1 MANTTT
7 ETVFV
12 EFVVSGEEGIETAAD
27 TLERTGKMDKA
38 AAEQFKKTNAELAKR
53 QQQIDALNKKMKD
66 MQAQNAKS
74 IADLQAKTEQFV
86 KDFAEGFGEG
96 IIETLKEAGFEFD
109 EFGQIINKNTDTV
122 TKKQTGLR
130 GELKKAR
137 EEMTRL
143 KLAGQD
149 TGAEYEA
156 LAQQVGKI
164 EDALGDAARESRNF
178 ASDTQTIDSLISV
191 ATGVAGAFSVAQGA
205 VGLFG
210 SENEELN
217 EVLLKVNSAMAILQ
231 GLQAVGNVLQ
241 KESAA
246 VTFLA
251 ATAQKIYNVVV
262 GETIG
267 LLKLLRLAFAATGIG
282 VVVLGIIA
290 LVQWL
295 TSASKAT
302 KALAKDFTRFNLE
315 AERDLNNLNDALK
328 ENSRTMDERMAQAR
342 LEGKTRRELN
352 KLTIEGL
359 LEERDGLRELENSMR
374 SREAQARQI
383 LTEMATGEREFNE
396 VLADEAQKTITMFA
410 DIGERR
416 KQIASEIRINAIEN
430 ERQIRVEALQAIA
443 DDLQGRLGL
452 ARKNSKAELDL
463 AKQLARAQAA
473 VELQEAGENL
483 DKRLLI
489 ERQLQVRIKELDAEF
504 ARVRQADRI
513 AAAER
518 ALLAIQQKSRAINAR
533 VSQEE
538 IDAQKKVIREQA
550 RLELMQVGLTENAR
564 LKIIEDSLN
573 AQKQLQKDFNKQS
586 SVEIIED
593 LISRNQAELTQ
604 LNITTGERLRLQE
617 ENLIAA
623 AQIEIDAN
631 VGLVDKIKAIRAK
644 LNEDLRALR
653 LASLQKELEDE
664 LALTQARTGVLR
676 RANERILSNER
687 NGLKARIEAV
697 NQIAALDIASINS
710 RQDANEKS
718 LRLGLISQKEYNL
731 RYEQLKDEE
740 AKVIEDTEIR
750 KRELY
755 KQTQQEQFKIATD
768 TALQVLNIIQQFGQQ
783 QTEMELQRIEAQR
796 ARIDELREAGAITEK
811 EAFARQK
818 RLDQEERS
826 IKRKQAE
833 RDKAIAIFQAVINTA
848 AAVVAALTAGPIAG
862 PILAAIAG
870 AIGAAQ
876 IALIASRP
884 IPKFAKGKK
893 DSYEGLGEIG
903 ETGPEI
909 MEHDGNMYLA
919 KKSSVVWIGKQD
931 KIYNPKETIAMLEK
945 GNMHPYIVKEAGKEY
960 KSVYNNQIDYDKLG
974 KVIAGN
980 IPKTGLSVDE
990 DGFTEYVHYKNG
1002 FTKYLNNR
1010 RSY

>member
-1 MANTTT
+1 MANTT

-12 EFVVSGEEGIETAAD
+12 EFVVSGEEGIESAAD
-27 TLERTGKMDKA
+27 TLERTGKLDKTA
-38 AAEQFKKTNAELAKR
+38 ADQFKKTNAELAKR

-66 MQAQNAKS
+66 MQAQNAKT
-74 IADLQAKTEQFV
+74 IADLHAKTEQFV

-109 EFGQIINKNTDTV
+109 EFGQIVNKNTDTV

-137 EEMTRL
+137 EEMARL

-149 TGAEYEA
+149 TGAEYEE
-156 LAQQVGKI
+156 LAQHVGKV

-210 SENEELN
+210 SENEDLN

-267 LLKLLRLAFAATGIG
+267 LLKLLRIAFAATGIG
-282 VVVLGIIA
+282 AIILGFTVLIQH
-290 LVQWL
+290 LL
-295 TSASKAT
+295 SASKAT
-302 KALAKDFTRFNLE
+302 KQLAKDFTRFNLE

-328 ENSRTMDERMAQAR
+328 ENGRTMEERIAQAK
-342 LEGKTRRELN
+342 LEGQTRREVN

-359 LEERDGLRELENSMR
+359 LEERDGLRELENAMR

-383 LTEMATGEREFNE
+383 LTQMATGEREFNE

-410 DIGERR
+410 EIGERR
-416 KQIASEIRINAIEN
+416 KEIASQIRINAIEN
-430 ERQIRVEALQAIA
+430 EKQIRVEALQGIS
-443 DDLQGRLGL
+443 DDLQGRLAL
-452 ARKNSKAELDL
+452 VRKNSKAELDL

-473 VELQEAGENL
+473 VELEEAGQNL
-483 DKRLLI
+483 GKRLLI
-489 ERQLQVRIKELDAEF
+489 ERELQARLKELDAEF
-504 ARVRQADRI
+504 ARVRQAERI

-518 ALLAIQQKSRAINAR
+518 ELLNIQQKSREINAR

-538 IDAQKKVIREQA
+538 IDAQKKVIQEQA
-550 RLELMQVGLTENAR
+550 RLELLQTGLNANER
-564 LKIIEDSLN
+564 LRIIENSLN
-573 AQKQLQKDFNKQS
+573 AQAQLQKEFNKQANAD
-586 SVEIIED
+586 VLED
-593 LISRNQAELTQ
+593 LISRNQAELAQ

-676 RANERILSNER
+676 RANERIAGDQRKTLQV
-687 NGLKARIEAV
+687 RIAAI
-697 NQIAALDIASINS
+697 NQVAALDIAAINS
-710 RQDANEKS
+710 KDDANKES
-718 LRLGLISQKEYNL
+718 LRLQYISQKEYNL

-740 AKVIEDTEIR
+740 AKIVEDTEIR
-750 KRELY
+750 KRELIR
-755 KQTQQEQFKIATD
+755 QTQEA
-768 TALQVLNIIQQFGQQ
+768 ALQFAVETAQQVISIVQQFGQQ
-783 QTEMELQRIEAQR
+783 QTDAELQRIEEAR
-796 ARIDELREAGAITEK
+796 TRIDELREAGAITEK
-811 EAFARQK
+811 EAIARQK
-818 RLDQEERS
+818 RLDQEERT
-826 IKRKQAE
+826 IKRRQAE
-833 RDKAIAIFQAVINTA
+833 RDKAIAIFQAIINTA
-848 AAVVAALTAGPIAG
+848 AAVARALATGGPV
-862 PILAAIAG
+862 LAAIVG
-870 AIGAAQ
+870 ALGAAQ
-876 IALIASRP
+876 ITLIASKP
-884 IPKFAKGKK
+884 IPKFGKGKK
-893 DSYEGLGEIG
+893 DNYQGWAEIG
-903 ETGPEI
+903 ETGPEL
-909 MEHDGNMYLA
+909 MERDGDMYLA
-919 KKSSVVWIGKQD
+919 KKSSVVWVGKHD
-931 KIYNPKETIAMLEK
+931 KVFSPSETVAMLEK
-945 GNMHPYIVKEAGKEY
+945 NNMQPYIIKEAGNEY
-960 KSVYNNQIDYDKLG
+960 KSVHNNQIDYNKLG
-974 KVIAGN
+974 KTIADN
-980 IPKTGLSVDE
+980 IPKTGLNVDE

>member
-1 MANTTT
+1 MANTT

-12 EFVVSGEEGIETAAD
+12 EFVVSGEEGIESAAD
-27 TLERTGKMDKA
+27 TLERTGKLDKTA
-38 AAEQFKKTNAELAKR
+38 ADQFKKTNAELAKR

-66 MQAQNAKS
+66 MQAQNAKT
-74 IADLQAKTEQFV
+74 IADLHAKTEQFV

-109 EFGQIINKNTDTV
+109 EFGQIVNKSTDTL
-122 TKKQTGLR
+122 TKKQGSLR

-137 EEMTRL
+137 EEMARL

-149 TGAEYEA
+149 TGAEYEE
-156 LAQQVGKI
+156 LAQHVGKV

-210 SENEELN
+210 SENEDLN

-267 LLKLLRLAFAATGIG
+267 LLKLLRIAFAATGIG
-282 VVVLGIIA
+282 AIILGFTVLIQH
-290 LVQWL
+290 LL
-295 TSASKAT
+295 SASKAT
-302 KALAKDFTRFNLE
+302 KQLAKDFTRFNLE

-328 ENSRTMDERMAQAR
+328 ENGRTMEERIAQAK
-342 LEGKTRRELN
+342 LEGQTRREVN

-359 LEERDGLRELENSMR
+359 LEERDGLRELENAMR

-383 LTEMATGEREFNE
+383 LTQMATGEREFNE
-396 VLADEAQKTITMFA
+396 VLADEAQKTISMFA
-410 DIGERR
+410 EIGERR
-416 KQIASEIRINAIEN
+416 KEIASQIRINAIEN
-430 ERQIRVEALQAIA
+430 EKQIRVEALQGIS
-443 DDLQGRLGL
+443 DDLQGRLAL
-452 ARKNSKAELDL
+452 VRKNSKAELDL

-473 VELQEAGENL
+473 VELEEAGQNL
-483 DKRLLI
+483 GKRLLI
-489 ERQLQVRIKELDAEF
+489 ERELQARLKELDAEF
-504 ARVRQADRI
+504 ARVRQAERI

-518 ALLAIQQKSRAINAR
+518 ELLNIQQKSREINAR

-538 IDAQKKVIREQA
+538 IDAQKKVIQEQA
-550 RLELMQVGLTENAR
+550 RLELLQTGLNANER
-564 LKIIEDSLN
+564 LRIIENSLN
-573 AQKQLQKDFNKQS
+573 AQAQLQKEFNKQANAD
-586 SVEIIED
+586 VLED
-593 LISRNQAELTQ
+593 LISRNQAELAQ

-676 RANERILSNER
+676 RANERIAGDQRKTLQV
-687 NGLKARIEAV
+687 RIAAI
-697 NQIAALDIASINS
+697 NQVAALDIAAINS
-710 RQDANEKS
+710 KDDANKES
-718 LRLGLISQKEYNL
+718 LRLQYISQKEYNL

-740 AKVIEDTEIR
+740 AKIVEDTEIR
-750 KRELY
+750 KRELIR
-755 KQTQQEQFKIATD
+755 QTQEA
-768 TALQVLNIIQQFGQQ
+768 ALQFAVETAQQVISIVQQFGQQ
-783 QTEMELQRIEAQR
+783 QTDAELQRIEEAR
-796 ARIDELREAGAITEK
+796 TRIDELREAGAITEK
-811 EAFARQK
+811 EAIARQK
-818 RLDQEERS
+818 RLDQEERT
-826 IKRKQAE
+826 IKRRQAE
-833 RDKAIAIFQAVINTA
+833 RDKAIAIFQAIINTA
-848 AAVVAALTAGPIAG
+848 AAVARALATGGPV
-862 PILAAIAG
+862 LAAIVG
-870 AIGAAQ
+870 ALGAAQ
-876 IALIASRP
+876 ITLIASKP
-884 IPKFAKGKK
+884 IPKFGKGKK
-893 DSYEGLGEIG
+893 DNYQGWAEIG
-903 ETGPEI
+903 ETGPEL
-909 MEHDGNMYLA
+909 MERDGDMYLA
-919 KKSSVVWIGKQD
+919 KKSSVVWVGKHD
-931 KIYNPKETIAMLEK
+931 KVFSPSETVAMLEK
-945 GNMHPYIVKEAGKEY
+945 NNMQPYIIKDAGNEY
-960 KSVYNNQIDYDKLG
+960 KSVHNNQIDYNKLG
-974 KVIAGN
+974 KTIADN
-980 IPKTGLSVDE
+980 IPKTGLNVDE